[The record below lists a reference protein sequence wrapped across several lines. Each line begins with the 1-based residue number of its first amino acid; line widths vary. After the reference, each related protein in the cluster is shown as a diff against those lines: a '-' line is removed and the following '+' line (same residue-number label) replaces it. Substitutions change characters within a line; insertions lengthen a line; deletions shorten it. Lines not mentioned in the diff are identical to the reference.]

1 MNTGSRPTSVFIS
14 SAMWRNGD
22 SRLATGEVAGKTQG
36 TDHVEAS
43 EHELFDVAHHLG
55 RLIWSSDDKATGRG

>member
-1 MNTGSRPTSVFIS
+1 
-14 SAMWRNGD
+14 MWRNGD